1 MGYIIL
7 ENDKVSN
14 ETLVLTIW
22 VSMEDMDNHYSNT
35 NEIFKSCGAS

>member
-1 MGYIIL
+1 MGYIIF

-22 VSMEDMDNHYSNT
+22 VSMEDMDT
-35 NEIFKSCGAS
+35 LF

>member
-22 VSMEDMDNHYSNT
+22 VSMEDMDT
-35 NEIFKSCGAS
+35 LF